1 MKFSIII
8 FIYGLVFNN
17 PFILPNEEKAIF
29 GIFLYSIPLIFQIS
43 KCSKTI
49 KIYSIWFGIFMI
61 LQSILLFY
69 ILNNNYITLK
79 PNLNKTVNVMPN
91 SLSGINGIQRIITDE
106 KGFRNTKKI
115 NYLKKNDNEL
125 RIFAIG
131 GSTTEQIYL
140 DQEKT
145 WTHLLQKQ
153 LDEKYDNLNFEVINT
168 GVSGLRAVNHV
179 ATLKKITEYYPDI
192 VIFLIGINDWNNHI
206 KENYDHNQKS
216 NYQKFINNLPKF
228 ITDLSYQQTIGIY
241 LKTSKIKLIFGKKKK
256 IFDNHKEL
264 TKNYFPAG
272 SLFKKDVIKFKPKV
286 VLQSYKD
293 QLSEINFVCDNNK
306 INCIFLTQPN
316 GYKKEANKEY
326 KKLFWLTPPEK
337 NFTLDFDSLIYI
349 SKLYNNYMIEFASQ
363 NNKLLCDLDSKILPS
378 TRHMYDETHYNIKGA
393 ETFSKS
399 LFNCIDKNNAIST
412 Y

>member
-1 MKFSIII
+1 MTSSIII
-8 FIYGLVFNN
+8 FIYGIVFNN

-29 GIFLYSIPLIFQIS
+29 GIFLYSIPLIFQIT
-43 KCSKTI
+43 KFSKTI

-61 LQSILLFY
+61 GQSILLFY
-69 ILNNNYITLK
+69 TLDNNYITLK

-91 SLSGINGIQRIITDE
+91 SLSGINGVQRIITDE

-115 NYLKKNDNEL
+115 NYLKENDNGL

-168 GVSGLRAVNHV
+168 GVSGLRALHHI

-192 VIFLIGINDWNNHI
+192 IIFLIGINDWNNHI
-206 KENYDHNQKS
+206 KKNYDYNQKN
-216 NYQKFINNLPKF
+216 NYQKFIDNLPRF
-228 ITDLSYQQTIGIY
+228 ITDLSYQKTIGIY
-241 LKTSKIKLIFGKKKK
+241 LKTSKIKLIFGKKEKNN
-256 IFDNHKEL
+256 DSHKEL

-272 SLFKKDVIKFKPKV
+272 SLFKKDVRKFKPND

-293 QLSEINFVCDNNK
+293 QLSEINFICDNNK
-306 INCIFLTQPN
+306 INCILLTQPN
-316 GYKKEANKEY
+316 GYKKEAKKEY
-326 KKLFWLTPPEK
+326 KKLFWLTPPEE
-337 NFTLDFDSLIYI
+337 NFTLDFESLIYI
-349 SKLYNNYMIEFASQ
+349 SKLYNNYMIEFANQ

-378 TRHMYDETHYNIKGA
+378 TKHMYDDTHYNTKGA
-393 ETFSKS
+393 EIFSKS
-399 LFNCIDKNNAIST
+399 LLNCIDENNVINK